1 MKYINLLLIKKIF
14 LLLFFLSYS
23 PGINGKNILAS
34 YEIMWGPLVLG
45 NIKWEYRITTTEYK
59 FIIELKN
66 SKIASKLYP
75 FYGKHV
81 SEGVVKNGNF
91 VSKKYTQ
98 TWKTRKKDRYIE
110 VVLENNKVFSFIIMP
125 KQTRPP
131 FINFYDL
138 IIVTDPIAAAL
149 ELIINNDKNLKINN
163 DKKIVKNVFDGRR
176 IYDLSLKNKRAQTT
190 YLNEKIV
197 EHSDKYDLDILNY
210 KNIWKDHNKTD
221 LKKVEVLSGMIEED
235 LIIPLDFIIYNK
247 GLVFKIKYIDHTVL
261 N

>member
-91 VSKKYTQ
+91 VSKKYT
-98 TWKTRKKDRYIE
+98 TILLGFNRGSRSKY
-110 VVLENNKVFSFIIMP
+110 VVFE
-125 KQTRPP
+125 
-131 FINFYDL
+131 
-138 IIVTDPIAAAL
+138 
-149 ELIINNDKNLKINN
+149 
-163 DKKIVKNVFDGRR
+163 
-176 IYDLSLKNKRAQTT
+176 T
-190 YLNEKIV
+190 YNM
-197 EHSDKYDLDILNY
+197 ILNSKKY
-210 KNIWKDHNKTD
+210 LSNDYDKTN
-221 LKKVEVLSGMIEED
+221 L
-235 LIIPLDFIIYNK
+235 
-247 GLVFKIKYIDHTVL
+247 
-261 N
+261 